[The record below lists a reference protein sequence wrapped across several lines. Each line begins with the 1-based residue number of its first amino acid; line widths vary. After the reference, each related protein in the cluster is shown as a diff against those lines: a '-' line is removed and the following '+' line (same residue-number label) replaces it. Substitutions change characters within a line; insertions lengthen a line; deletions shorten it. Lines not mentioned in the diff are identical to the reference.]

1 MPTISDSLFN
11 LKINN
16 GHQEYFS
23 KVKSRK
29 KDKMK
34 EKSRM
39 TFH

>member
-1 MPTISDSLFN
+1 MPTISDLFN
-11 LKINN
+11 LKTNN

-23 KVKSRK
+23 KAKSIK